1 MEKQRRNHVRQRSIG
16 RRSEDFAVR
25 DRLKKHEQLLKV
37 GRIIVSEMNMD
48 FLFQVVMDQ
57 TNQIMSSERSTVFLY
72 DDTCDELWSLVATGM
87 KKNQIRIPA
96 GHGVAGWVFQNR
108 KPLVINS
115 AYEDER
121 FCADIDRQSGFET
134 RNMLCVPL
142 TNREGTCI
150 GALQS
155 LNKKGGDF
163 LDEDLELLTSMSHYV
178 SVAVENARLYEDVKE
193 YSEKME
199 RILIRIE
206 TLERVKSHLT
216 KFVPSSVAKMAEQM
230 PDKLQF
236 DKVPMA
242 ASIVFIDIEGFSG
255 ITENYDQ
262 RLVNDMLESHFSR
275 YLECIYRHDGEV
287 NETSGDG
294 LMAIFKNGESKHHAR
309 RAVSAALEIVLEND
323 RLNDEIPYP
332 WGRVD
337 LHLGVN
343 SGKAWIGSTKMKSL
357 AGDRWTY
364 TASGLVTVLA
374 ARIGSLSSGTRL
386 FVGPDTYREVQNYC
400 DWEFMGLHKVKNIK
414 EPVEVYWIKDVKR

>member
-1 MEKQRRNHVRQRSIG
+1 MEEPHRSYVRQREIG
-16 RRSEDFAVR
+16 RRRDDFGVR
-25 DRLKKHEQLLKV
+25 DRLLKHEQLLKV

-57 TNQIMSSERSTVFLY
+57 TNRVMSSERSTVFLY

-87 KKNQIRIPA
+87 KKNEIRIPA
-96 GHGVAGWVFQNR
+96 DHGVAGWVFQNR
-108 KPLVINS
+108 KPLTINN
-115 AYEDER
+115 AYNDER
-121 FCADIDRQSGFET
+121 FYADIDKYSGFET
-134 RNMLCVPL
+134 RNILCVPL
-142 TNREGTCI
+142 TKREGTCI
-150 GALQS
+150 GVLQS
-155 LNKKGGDF
+155 LNKSGGDF
-163 LDEDLELLTSMSHYV
+163 YDDDLELLTSMSHYV

-193 YSEKME
+193 YSAKIE

-216 KFVPSSVAKMAEQM
+216 KFVPSSVAKMAEQS

-236 DKVPMA
+236 DKMPMA
-242 ASIVFIDIEGFSG
+242 ASILFIDIQGFSG

-262 RLVNDMLESHFSR
+262 KLVNDMLEAHFSR

-294 LMAIFKNGESKHHAR
+294 LMAIFKNGKSRLHAR

-332 WGRVD
+332 WGRVE

-374 ARIGSLSSGTRL
+374 ARIGSLSSDTQL
-386 FVGPDTYREVQNYC
+386 FVGPETHREVEGYC
-400 DWEFMGLHKVKNIK
+400 EWEFMGSHEVKNIK
-414 EPVEVYWIKDVKR
+414 EPIPVYWIKDVKQ